1 MKKLFHII
9 LAAALVGFSV
19 SACYDDSA
27 LTSRLDA
34 LDARISALARMG
46 DELATVTRLVR
57 QLEGRV
63 FISKVEEVT
72 EGYRISFTDGT
83 SEIIGNGV
91 KGIPGDK
98 GEKGERG
105 DRGPQGPTGH
115 VPVMSVKQFEGVYY
129 WTADGDWLL
138 DEMGEKVPVS
148 GPAPTLKTENGV
160 LYYSI
165 DDGLTWTAS
174 GYISPSTDVSI
185 FSSFKKTDNSVVIT
199 LVDGAVI
206 EIPLVGKFTV
216 SMDESPR
223 TVKDGDILDVPYT
236 LTGGSGLKVYCHSSN
251 GYTGKITDATDA
263 GGKIHI
269 EIDNTTSGGTM
280 MLFVTDGDALVTK
293 SFELVQSIIL
303 PQFILKRDIV
313 KTYASIGFNYGF
325 AYIPEGKTPSAAGIC
340 WGEKENPTTSDNYL
354 PCTNPASEDPLWQV
368 VPAPWL
374 EAEVTY
380 HFRGYVKVDDKTYY
394 SDDFTAALA
403 PQPAPITFNWTEE
416 PNANGFPSSVK
427 VFKTEEPLNGYPFHA
442 WYAIADLSAVECRIN
457 LQQGTL
463 KTLETQYSEDPD
475 TGKPL
480 VLVNGGYFDGNNAV
494 GRCYQKG
501 NASTILYDF
510 TGPDKQRYHATRA
523 LIGFASDGTPDACWT
538 YGTYSFKSPS
548 PQVTGQKPY
557 TTPNDYSWM
566 KAYTWKPYN
575 GISAGPMLI
584 KDGKILPE
592 FTKMEN
598 GYYLNNFE
606 IIASDIF
613 DGTES
618 DADRTAIGYTADGK
632 VILFICD
639 GRINSSNGAGLD
651 QVARIM
657 KGLGCIDA
665 MNLDGGGSTAM
676 LVGGTRVN
684 SLETSYSGGS
694 ENRKVATNIGLY
706 LKK

>member
-19 SACYDDSA
+19 SACYDDSELNA
-27 LTSRLDA
+27 RLDS

-46 DELATVTRLVR
+46 DDLSTVTRLVQR
-57 QLEGRV
+57 LEGRV
-63 FISKVEEVT
+63 FISSVEKVS
-72 EGYRISFTDGT
+72 EGYKINFTDGT
-83 SEIIGNGV
+83 SEVIGNGP
-91 KGIPGDK
+91 KGLPGDR
-98 GEKGERG
+98 GERG
-105 DRGPQGPTGH
+105 ETGDRGSQGPTGH
-115 VPVMSVKQFEGVYY
+115 IPVLSVKQFEGVYY
-129 WTADGDWLL
+129 WTADGDWILGA
-138 DEMGEKVPVS
+138 DGNKIPVS
-148 GPAPTLKTENGV
+148 GETPLMKAEDGV
-160 LYYSI
+160 LYYSL
-165 DDGLTWTAS
+165 DNGKTWNAS
-174 GYISPSTDVSI
+174 GYLTYNTDESI
-185 FSSFKKTDNSVVIT
+185 FKSFVKTDYSVIIT
-199 LVDGAVI
+199 LIDGAVI
-206 EIPLVGKFTV
+206 EIPLAGKFTV
-216 SMDESPR
+216 SMDESTR
-223 TVKDGDILDVPYT
+223 TVKDGDVLDIPYT
-236 LTGGSGLKVYCHSSN
+236 LVGGKDLKVYCHSEN
-251 GYTGKITDATDA
+251 GYRGKITDMSDA

-269 EIDNTTSGGTM
+269 EVDNTTSGGTM

-293 SFELVQSIIL
+293 SFNLEQSIIL
-303 PQFILKRDIV
+303 PRFVLKREIV
-313 KTYASIGFNYGF
+313 KTYASIAFNYGF
-325 AYIPEGKTPSAAGIC
+325 EYVPEGLTPSAAGIC
-340 WGEKENPTTSDNYL
+340 WSEKENPTVSDNYL

-368 VPAPWL
+368 VPSPWL
-374 EAEVTY
+374 KEAVTY
-380 HFRGYVKVDDKTYY
+380 HFRGYVTVGGVTYY
-394 SDDFTAALA
+394 SEDYSCALA
-403 PQPAPITFNWTEE
+403 PQPSSITFNWVEE
-416 PNANGFPSSVK
+416 PRAASFPSSVK
-427 VFKTEEPLNGYPFHA
+427 VYKTEDPLNGYPFHA

-463 KTLETQYSEDPD
+463 KTLETQYGEDSD
-475 TGKPL
+475 KAL
-480 VLVNGGYFDGNNAV
+480 VLVNGGFFDGNNAV

-523 LIGFASDGTPDACWT
+523 LIGFESNGTPGSCWT
-538 YGTYSFKSPS
+538 YGTYSFKCPS

-557 TTPNDYSWM
+557 STPNDYSWM

-575 GISAGPMLI
+575 GISAGPMLV

-606 IIASDIF
+606 IIAEDIF

-632 VILFICD
+632 VILFVCD

-657 KGLGCIDA
+657 KGLGCVDA
-665 MNLDGGGSTAM
+665 LNLDGGGSTAM
-676 LVGGTRVN
+676 LVAGERVN

-694 ENRKVATNIGLY
+694 ENRKVATNVGLY